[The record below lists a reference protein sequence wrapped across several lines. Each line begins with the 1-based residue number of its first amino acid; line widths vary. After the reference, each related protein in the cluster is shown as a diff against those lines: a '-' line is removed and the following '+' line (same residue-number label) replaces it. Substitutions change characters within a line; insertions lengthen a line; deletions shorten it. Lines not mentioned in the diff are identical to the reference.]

1 MTLGN
6 VMRILKLNSIL
17 VHIRVFSNDDI
28 NLWMVLE
35 NRQLSFQSVLVVDVV
50 IIHEN
55 YEFSLSLS
63 EPVISWVT
71 RVTIILKQ
79 PVYFYPLILLVVKQ
93 NVLGY
98 RVMRAIV
105 YDDQL
110 PVPVCLLFKWL
121 NAVGKE

>member
-105 YDDQL
+105 YDDQF
-110 PVPVCLLFKWL
+110 PVPVCLLFK
-121 NAVGKE
+121 